1 MISFFE
7 KLNQNRP
14 YLIIQFFLL
23 FILSNYF
30 LSDFNCRK
38 DLSKENRFNLTEST
52 EKIINNL
59 TEKLIIDAFYSGDVP
74 GMHKARLTLTKEIIK
89 EIAGVNRKKVEL
101 RFHDPD
107 SGESER
113 KKANEAGIRS
123 YPLEKVERGSAEVKQ
138 AYFGIRITLGNQTEV
153 IPVAY
158 SAENIEY
165 QLLNLLKKM
174 TRKGKQSNLGIVK
187 VEGAFN
193 YPEPSQS
200 SSKDTFGVFIHK
212 VYSPEYGEPTEV
224 NLNQE
229 EVNSEISTLLLVGAP
244 RLTEQGMYHLDQYL
258 MKGGNLIYLAETMK
272 FSLPSGGRSMPG
284 MGMSDGFATAIESAK
299 NMRDFT
305 SNYGFEVKSEM
316 ILEPDSSLV
325 TDSFVQ
331 LEEGMIIPYHYP
343 LWPVV
348 TKESKG
354 LSKES
359 ELTKT
364 SSGIVLPWTSGITVI
379 PENQPNASILTV
391 IESTKDADIRSDYLP
406 IAENQISAQP
416 INPGGIKIP
425 MGVYISG
432 RLKSK
437 FTKDNLPPD
446 FKLESFISE
455 TPENKTSKI
464 FVIGTP
470 YLISDIFFTKEQY
483 VDVFRKTNLPFFLNL
498 LDIFSGDTD
507 LIATRTKQSY
517 VQNLKSIGKLEQMVF
532 SIMNL
537 FLIPIGISIYAFLRI
552 KSRNLGKG

>member
-1 MISFFE
+1 
-7 KLNQNRP
+7 LP
-14 YLIIQFFLL
+14 
-23 FILSNYF
+23 
-30 LSDFNCRK
+30 
-38 DLSKENRFNLTEST
+38 
-52 EKIINNL
+52 
-59 TEKLIIDAFYSGDVP
+59 
-74 GMHKARLTLTKEIIK
+74 
-89 EIAGVNRKKVEL
+89 
-101 RFHDPD
+101 
-107 SGESER
+107 ER

-305 SNYGFEVKSEM
+305 SNYGFEVKS
-316 ILEPDSSLV
+316 
-325 TDSFVQ
+325 TDGRPVADQ
-331 LEEGMIIPYHYP
+331 VVRAIVMKDTDKNTYP
-343 LWPVV
+343 F
-348 TKESKG
+348 
-354 LSKES
+354 
-359 ELTKT
+359 
-364 SSGIVLPWTSGITVI
+364 IVYNNGT
-379 PENQPNASILTV
+379 
-391 IESTKDADIRSDYLP
+391 IESLGSVAATQYS
-406 IAENQISAQP
+406 
-416 INPGGIKIP
+416 INNVG
-425 MGVYISG
+425 
-432 RLKSK
+432 
-437 FTKDNLPPD
+437 
-446 FKLESFISE
+446 
-455 TPENKTSKI
+455 
-464 FVIGTP
+464 
-470 YLISDIFFTKEQY
+470 
-483 VDVFRKTNLPFFLNL
+483 
-498 LDIFSGDTD
+498 
-507 LIATRTKQSY
+507 
-517 VQNLKSIGKLEQMVF
+517 
-532 SIMNL
+532 
-537 FLIPIGISIYAFLRI
+537 
-552 KSRNLGKG
+552 